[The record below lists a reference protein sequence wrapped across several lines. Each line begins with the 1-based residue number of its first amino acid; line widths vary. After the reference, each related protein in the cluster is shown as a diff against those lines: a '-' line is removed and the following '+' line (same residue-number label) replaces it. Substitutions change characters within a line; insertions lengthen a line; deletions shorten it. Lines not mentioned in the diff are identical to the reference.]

1 MPLVN
6 MTTNLKSLR
15 YGKDTIGGGKSNQPY
30 VTTPIPEGFGEVG
43 RTGGPDFLLRGGV
56 LLPDIVLK
64 DVSRLT
70 KMLFDFKS
78 PNGPLFIAKQNV
90 LSLTNVNSEA
100 GFERPAKLIM
110 NQGVYTPLEVIAQAA
125 GNAVGLHV
133 QKQGYNPLDNLTGP
147 INIPSVFSSNRNLP
161 LSFPTYIRTIE
172 KDKLESKGF
181 GRLSNLANTKI
192 YDLNASDEQNLITYS
207 GGPGSTLGVGKTII
221 PINSRTTFKPD
232 DINFYGSGISNS
244 IGKSVLSYNELFN
257 VSSDPLNDNLTVA
270 NIISSVYGGPS
281 YTLIQGK
288 TIPRIPA
295 SQGGTSDV
303 TNPNFQQTL
312 GTSQTRPATLAW
324 EFNKQIEQRVN
335 LGNPGKRGNISSY
348 TIGKRGINTPLSGSI
363 SNNSGYKNAVDKIN
377 AFPLY
382 KSSNVTSNNDKNDL
396 VKFRIGVIDNQ
407 NPTQKTYVHFRAH
420 INSLSDAYTSDW
432 ASHKLMGRSEDFYT
446 YTGFGRTVSLDWT
459 VAAQS
464 KQELIPMYQKLNYL
478 ASVCAGDYS
487 DVGYMRGNLITLS
500 VGGWFQEQVG
510 IMQGL
515 TLDVPQESPWE
526 IGITDASNLTS
537 IGAGDS
543 KREINS
549 DPSVQEMPM
558 IVNVSGFTFIP
569 IHDFVP
575 RVQKNRF
582 NGGLVEGGGNFISQ
596 YGNERF
602 INLKGGLGSN
612 YNGGPGN
619 SNIDNGSLNYMPKKS
634 GE

>member
-192 YDLNASDEQNLITYS
+192 HALNASDEQNLITYS
-207 GGPGSTLGVGKTII
+207 GGPGSTLGVGKTRI
-221 PINSRTTFKPD
+221 PITSRTTFKPND
-232 DINFYGSGISNS
+232 DNFYSSGITST
-244 IGKSVLSYNELFN
+244 IKKSVLSYNELFN
-257 VSSDPLNDNLTVA
+257 VMTDPSDQNALINVLNMFGGGGALGPIPL
-270 NIISSVYGGPS
+270 IKSKS
-281 YTLIQGK
+281 
-288 TIPRIPA
+288 IPRVPN
-295 SQGGTSDV
+295 SQGGTDI
-303 TNPNFQQTL
+303 TNPNFQKTL
-312 GTSQTRPATLAW
+312 GVSQTRPASIAW
-324 EFNKQIEQRVN
+324 NPNKQIESRVN
-335 LGNPGKRGNISSY
+335 LGDPAKRGNLSSY
-348 TIGKRGINTPLSGSI
+348 TIGKRDINTPIAGNI
-363 SNNSGYKNAVDKIN
+363 ATNSSYRNAVDKIT
-377 AFPLY
+377 AYPLY
-382 KSSNVTSNNDKNDL
+382 QSSNVTPDKTKNDL

-407 NPTQKTYVHFRAH
+407 NPSQKTYVHFRAL
-420 INSLSDAYTSDW
+420 ISNLTDAYTSDW
-432 ASHKLMGRSEDFYT
+432 SAEKFMGRSEDFYK
-446 YTGFGRTVSLDWT
+446 YSGFGRTVSLDWT

-487 DVGYMRGNLITLS
+487 PSGYMRGNLITLS

-515 TLDVPQESPWE
+515 TLSVPDESPWE
-526 IGITDASNLTS
+526 IGITDANNLTTV
-537 IGAGDS
+537 GANGN
-543 KREINS
+543 KINS

-569 IHDFVP
+569 IHNFVP
-575 RVQKNRF
+575 RVQKNGYSGP
-582 NGGLVEGGGNFISQ
+582 NGFISS
-596 YGNERF
+596 YGKERF

-612 YNGGPGN
+612 YDGTSGN
-619 SNIDNGSLNYMPKKS
+619 EGISNGSLNYMPPSTKVTNK
-634 GE
+634 